1 MDKGKKNIDSLIIE
15 QLEAFKRGSVELI
28 KEEELYEKI
37 KLSILNNIPLKIKA
51 GFDPTSPDIHL
62 GHTVL
67 LNKLKTFQDY
77 GHEVFFIIGDFT
89 AMIGD
94 PTGKSETRKPLS
106 KETVIE
112 NSKTYKEQ
120 AFKILNKNKTKILF
134 NSWWLSN
141 IKLEEFIKI
150 SSNYTVAR
158 MLEKDDFEKRF
169 AANRPIA
176 VHEFIYP
183 LLQAYDSVF
192 INADLELG
200 GNDQKFNLVVGR
212 ELMKSFK
219 LYPQVILTMP
229 LLEGLDGINKMS
241 KSLGNTIGIFDEPND
256 MFGKIMSVSDEMMMK
271 YYELLSAVP
280 LDELEKL
287 KNDMKNGFN
296 PLFAKKNLAAEMVER
311 FYDSETAK
319 KSSMYFEEAHQK
331 RVNPE
336 DIETITVDIKQCV
349 VKTGTNVDFEEK
361 VLSGN
366 KNLHINLISLLTH
379 IHAVP
384 SNGEAKRLIKQGA
397 VKIRIDNNL
406 NKQNSEIEGIAK
418 DTEIISQDSFN
429 NKAHDDIYIDTD
441 STKNYNE
448 KDEPINQRTPEGNEI
463 EIRANSDV
471 LKLPDFINEFV
482 IKIGKK
488 KIFKITINC

>member
-1 MDKGKKNIDSLIIE
+1 MNKSKSIDLLINEQIE
-15 QLEAFKRGSVELI
+15 AIKRGSIDLI
-28 KEEELYEKI
+28 KEDELYEKL
-37 KLSILNNIPLKIKA
+37 KFSILNGIPLKIKA

-67 LNKLKTFQDY
+67 LNKLRVFQEY

-106 KETVIE
+106 KETVLE

-120 AFKILNKNKTKILF
+120 AFKILKKDKTKILF

-141 IKLEEFIKI
+141 IRLDEFIKI

-169 AANRPIA
+169 AANKPIA

-183 LLQAYDSVF
+183 LLQGYDSVF
-192 INADLELG
+192 IKADLELG

-219 LYPQVILTMP
+219 LSPQTIMTMP

-256 MFGKIMSVSDEMMMK
+256 MFGKIMSISDEMMLK
-271 YYELLSAVP
+271 YYELLSSITIN
-280 LDELEKL
+280 DFNKL
-287 KNDMKNGFN
+287 KENIKEGLN
-296 PLFAKKNLAAEMVER
+296 PLIAKKKLAEEIIER
-311 FYDSETAK
+311 FHGVELAHK
-319 KSSMYFEEAHQK
+319 ALIYFEEAHQK
-331 RVNPE
+331 RINPE
-336 DIETITVDIKQCV
+336 DIETISIDIKECTI
-349 VKTGTNVDFEEK
+349 KTNSNVNFEEK
-361 VLSGN
+361 ILN
-366 KNLHINLISLLTH
+366 NDNNLYINIISLLNN
-379 IHAVP
+379 INAVS
-384 SNGEAKRLIKQGA
+384 SNSDAKRLIKQGA
-397 VKIRIDNNL
+397 VRVRVGNSLDGKIPDIIKKDAIL
-406 NKQNSEIEGIAK
+406 NMENSKKLEI
-418 DTEIISQDSFN
+418 N
-429 NKAHDDIYIDTD
+429 
-441 STKNYNE
+441 NE
-448 KDEPINQRTPEGNEI
+448 KNNSKEKLFEENEI
-463 EIRANSDV
+463 KIDSDV
-471 LKLPDFINEFV
+471 LRLPDFINEFV

-488 KIFKITINC
+488 KIYKIKINC